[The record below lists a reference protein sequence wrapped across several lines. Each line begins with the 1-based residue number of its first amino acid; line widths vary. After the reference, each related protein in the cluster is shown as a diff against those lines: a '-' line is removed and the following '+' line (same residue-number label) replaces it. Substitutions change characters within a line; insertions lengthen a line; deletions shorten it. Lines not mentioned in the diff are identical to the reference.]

1 MALTRGSPRLR
12 VSGVMEDLT
21 HYPLL
26 VFATAFVTLWL
37 ASVAGS
43 WLRRRNP
50 SAGDERNE
58 HLGVI
63 LAATLKRLALIIGF
77 SFSMATTPRI

>member
-1 MALTRGSPRLR
+1 LSGRNYGKSDALPFA
-12 VSGVMEDLT
+12 GVA
-21 HYPLL
+21 
-26 VFATAFVTLWL
+26 VAFVALWL
-37 ASVAGS
+37 VSVAGS

-63 LAATLKRLALIIGF
+63 LAATLTLY
-77 SFSMATTPRI
+77 SH